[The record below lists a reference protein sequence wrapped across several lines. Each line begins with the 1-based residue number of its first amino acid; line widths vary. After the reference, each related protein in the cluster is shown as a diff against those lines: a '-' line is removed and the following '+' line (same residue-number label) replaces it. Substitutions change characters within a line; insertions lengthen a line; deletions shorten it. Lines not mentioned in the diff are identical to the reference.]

1 MEGNTNSKAKLKM
14 MQWPGHEVDVGIE
27 EVGERVMWRERC
39 SEGRCERWRVASRH
53 EDQQRSVKNEDG
65 EN

>member
-27 EVGERVMWRERC
+27 EVGERVM
-39 SEGRCERWRVASRH
+39 
-53 EDQQRSVKNEDG
+53 
-65 EN
+65 